1 MNNTEKE
8 FVEKECCKC
17 KSTNPEDCNII
28 RRMNGKYDCSN
39 KNIED
44 EKGRE

>member
-8 FVEKECCKC
+8 FIKKECTKC
-17 KSTNPEDCNII
+17 KSTNPEDCNIV

-44 EKGRE
+44 EKGRK